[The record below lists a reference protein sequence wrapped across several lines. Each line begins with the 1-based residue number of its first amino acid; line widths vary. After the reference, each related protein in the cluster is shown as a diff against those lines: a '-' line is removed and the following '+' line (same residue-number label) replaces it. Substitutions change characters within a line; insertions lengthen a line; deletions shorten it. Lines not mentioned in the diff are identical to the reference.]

1 MIMTRKKWRVVR
13 IHLRK
18 ERKLTEADGSA
29 APEKVKK
36 HRRRRCKKARMS
48 DYYEDPAQ
56 FREYAENVV
65 KEVLRE
71 LGEEEE

>member
-1 MIMTRKKWRVVR
+1 
-13 IHLRK
+13 
-18 ERKLTEADGSA
+18 
-29 APEKVKK
+29 
-36 HRRRRCKKARMS
+36 MS